1 LKHEFY
7 IPYGSGKVSAQIP
20 EENLAGVFQSKAIP
34 GCDQLG
40 QEIVSALAHPL
51 DTPPIPDLVSTGE
64 KVVIL
69 VDDHTRTTP
78 ADLIL
83 PAMLEELHKGGIRE
97 QDITIM
103 ITHGTHRFSTEE
115 EVRKKV
121 GNQIYGR
128 IRIVQHDCTDEQN
141 QVFVGVTSNGTP
153 VWINRLVI
161 ETDRCLGIGHIGP
174 SPYAGYSGGVK
185 LIVPGVAALDTINT
199 NHSLVVLGFREFG
212 RTDLPCR
219 VDIEEAASF
228 VKLDLVV
235 NVILSQAE
243 EVVSVLA
250 GTPRC
255 VYQEGVT
262 KAKTIYEVACSGNY
276 DIAIAGAYPYDIDLY
291 QAVRAVE
298 YAEAAVRQGGSILLV
313 SACPSGPG
321 EGEFYQLMA
330 DRQKKSEDFLRDVV
344 RRNGKVTF
352 NVLGYALQRIKSEKV
367 LYLLTDGIPKD
378 QVEEMGFRQVST
390 LQEGVDELIKR
401 YGRQAKVAVFPH
413 GSTTIPLVKT

>member
-1 LKHEFY
+1 MEYEFD
-7 IPYGSGKVSAQIP
+7 IPYGSSKVSARIP
-20 EENLAGVFQSKAIP
+20 EENLAGVIQCGAFP
-34 GCDQLG
+34 GCDQLD
-40 QEIVSALAHPL
+40 QEIASALAQPL
-51 DTPPIPDLVSTGE
+51 DTPPIPDLVSPGE

-78 ADLIL
+78 ADLVL
-83 PAMLEELHKGGIRE
+83 PAMLEELRKGGIRE

-115 EVRKKV
+115 EVRNKV

-128 IRIVQHDCTDEQN
+128 IRIEQHDCTDEQN
-141 QVFVGVTSNGTP
+141 QVFVGITSNGTP

-161 ETDRCLGIGHIGP
+161 EADRCLGIGHIGP

-212 RTDLPCR
+212 RIDLPCR

-262 KAKTIYEVACSGNY
+262 QAKTIYEVACSGNY

-298 YAEAAVRQGGSILLV
+298 YAEAAVCQGGSILLV

-330 DRQKKSEDFLRDVV
+330 DRQKKPEDFLRDVV

-378 QVEEMGFRQVST
+378 QVEEMGFHHVST

-413 GSTTIPLVKT
+413 GSTTIPLVNT